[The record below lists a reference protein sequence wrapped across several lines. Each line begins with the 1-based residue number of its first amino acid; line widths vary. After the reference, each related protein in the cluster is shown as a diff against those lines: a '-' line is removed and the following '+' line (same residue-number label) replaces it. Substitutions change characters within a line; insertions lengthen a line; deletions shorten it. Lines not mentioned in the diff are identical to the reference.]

1 MIKGSFSEIR
11 IVKELSAVFLDSVA
25 NPVGGV
31 VVPIDVKFAV
41 TDAV

>member
-1 MIKGSFSEIR
+1 MMN
-11 IVKELSAVFLDSVA
+11 ELSAIFLDSVA